1 MSNLLLT
8 KTAQKRGSRTGGE
21 LVEVLQSI
29 GVQRN
34 YALVLT
40 SLSAEDWVDSTN
52 LQKSCGLRQPEVSVA
67 IRELLE
73 GEMVEVESQ
82 RNGQRGRPRHMYRLK
97 GGLFEIIKPYVDEA
111 EAELKKLEGN
121 LSRLN
126 EVSEALANNATS

>member
-8 KTAQKRGSRTGGE
+8 KVAQKRGSRAGGE

-40 SLSAEDWVDSTN
+40 SLSADDWTDSTN

-73 GEMVEVESQ
+73 EEMVEGEPQ

-111 EAELKKLEGN
+111 EAEMKKLEGN